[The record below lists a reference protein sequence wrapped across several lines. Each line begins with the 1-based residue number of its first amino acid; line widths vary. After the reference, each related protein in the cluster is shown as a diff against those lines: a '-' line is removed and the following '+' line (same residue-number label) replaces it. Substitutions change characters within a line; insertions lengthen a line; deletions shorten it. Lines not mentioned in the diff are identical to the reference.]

1 MSAKKT
7 TTISK
12 KESLPLQEKSL
23 APFFLIAAFIL
34 IIITASVYYKSLNN
48 QLTTWDD
55 DYYITNNPDIRT
67 LHGDSVGLTFK
78 KAFTSYVS
86 GNYHPLTM
94 LSLSIDYNKH
104 QLDAKA
110 YHVTN
115 LIFHI
120 LNTLL
125 VFCFIWLLSR
135 QKWVAFITAL
145 LFAIHPMH
153 VESVAWA
160 SERKDVLY
168 AFFYLAALCTYIFYL
183 KNEKRKA
190 LFYVLT
196 FLLFA
201 FSVLSKAMAVSLP
214 IVLFAI
220 DYFLGRK
227 ITLKVIL
234 EKAPFILL
242 SLIFGYVAILAQRS
256 GNAIHVDY
264 YNFLD
269 RILFTCYGIM
279 MYLWKLLAPFNLSCY
294 YNYPTKLDGIFPAI
308 IYVSPILLLG
318 ILFLIYRSLRFGKEV
333 VFGFGFFMITI
344 ALVLQILP
352 VGGAIIAD
360 RYSYLPY
367 VGIFFIAA
375 RGLNVLLENQ
385 SEKFSS
391 LKIPAIALLVVF
403 VGICCYLSFQRTKV
417 WHDSIS
423 LWENAIQNEK
433 FDVAPLAFKSR
444 ATAYYMAGNYEKAIS
459 DYDQYIQK
467 TNDNP
472 DVFCDRGIAL
482 YNLKRYDAAIKDLNQ
497 AIQLNPQLLRAYH
510 FRGLSHFNLKNY
522 EETIKDFDLAVQL
535 KPDYPFAY
543 YTSGLSY
550 YYLGRYPEAIKAYT
564 SAISYDTKYIEA
576 YSNRGLAY
584 FQLKKFEEALKD
596 YGTAIQYNP
605 QYANAFYNRAL
616 TYDQLKKYQEAINDY
631 TTTLQFLLAF
641 PDAYYYRALDH
652 FALQQFELA
661 LNDAQKAK
669 QLGYTVD
676 PHFINTLQSK
686 LHK

>member
-7 TTISK
+7 ATVSK
-12 KESLPLQEKSL
+12 KESPALKEKPLV
-23 APFFLIAAFIL
+23 PFFLIASFVL
-34 IIITASVYYKSLNN
+34 IIITTALYYRSLNN

-55 DYYITNNPDIRT
+55 DYYITNNADIRT
-67 LHGDSVGLTFK
+67 LHGDSLGITIK

-94 LSLSIDYNKH
+94 LSLSMDYNKH
-104 QLDAKA
+104 QLNPKA
-110 YHVTN
+110 YHLTS
-115 LIFHI
+115 LLLHI

-125 VFCFIWLLSR
+125 VFCFVGLLSQ

-168 AFFYLAALCTYIFYL
+168 SFFYLAALCTYILYL
-183 KNEKRKA
+183 KKENRKA

-196 FLLFA
+196 FLLFGL
-201 FSVLSKAMAVSLP
+201 SVLSKAMAVSLP
-214 IVLFAI
+214 IVLLAI
-220 DYFLGRK
+220 DYFQDRK
-227 ITLKVIL
+227 ITLKTIL
-234 EKAPFILL
+234 EKLPFIVL

-256 GNAIHVDY
+256 SNAVHIDY
-264 YNFLD
+264 YNFSD

-279 MYLWKLLAPFNLSCY
+279 MYVWKVVAPFGLSCY

-308 IYVSPILLLG
+308 VYVSPLLILALL
-318 ILFLIYRSLRFGKEV
+318 FMIYRSMRLGKDV
-333 VFGFGFFMITI
+333 VFGFGFFIITI

-367 VGIFFIAA
+367 IGLFFIVA
-375 RGLNVLLENQ
+375 RGINEQ
-385 SEKFSS
+385 IEKTSNF
-391 LKIPAIALLVVF
+391 KIPTLALLTLF
-403 VGICCYLSFQRTKV
+403 VGMCCYLSFQRSKV

-482 YNLKRYDAAIKDLNQ
+482 YNLQKYDDAIKDLDQ
-497 AIQLNPQLLRAYH
+497 AILLNPQLLRAYH

-522 EETIKDFDLAVQL
+522 EESIKDFDLAVLL
-535 KPDYPFAY
+535 KSDYPFAY
-543 YTSGLSY
+543 YTRGLSY
-550 YYLGRYPEAIKAYT
+550 YYQGKYNEAIKEYT
-564 SAISYDTKYIEA
+564 TAISYDSRYIEA
-576 YSNRGLAY
+576 YSNRGLSY

-596 YGTAIQYNP
+596 YGTAIEYNP

-631 TTTLQFLLAF
+631 STMIQFLPAF
-641 PDAYYYRALDH
+641 PDAYYYRALDY
-652 FALQQFELA
+652 FTTQQFELA
-661 LNDAQKAK
+661 LNDALKAK
-669 QLGYTVD
+669 QLGYAVD
-676 PHFINTLQSK
+676 PHFIEVLEGKLQK
-686 LHK
+686 

>member
-7 TTISK
+7 IPVSK
-12 KESLPLQEKSL
+12 KESPLLKAKPL
-23 APFFLIAAFIL
+23 AQFFLIASFVL
-34 IIITASVYYKSLNN
+34 VIITTAVYYKSLNN

-67 LHGDSVGLTFK
+67 LHGDSIGITFK

-110 YHVTN
+110 YHLTN
-115 LIFHI
+115 LIVHI

-125 VFCFIWLLSR
+125 VLCFIWLLTK
-135 QKWVAFITAL
+135 QQWLAVITAL

-153 VESVAWA
+153 VESVSWA

-168 AFFYLAALCTYIFYL
+168 SFFYLAALCTYIFYL
-183 KNEKRKA
+183 KNDKRKA

-201 FSVLSKAMAVSLP
+201 LSVLSKAMAVSLP
-214 IVLFAI
+214 IVLLAI
-220 DYFLGRK
+220 DYFLDRK
-227 ITLKVIL
+227 MTLKVVL
-234 EKAPFILL
+234 EKVPFLVL
-242 SLIFGYVAILAQRS
+242 ALIFGYVAILAQRS
-256 GNAIHVDY
+256 GNAIHMDY
-264 YNFLD
+264 YNFSD

-279 MYLWKLLAPFNLSCY
+279 MYLWKAIAPFHLSCY
-294 YNYPTKLDGIFPAI
+294 YNYPTKLDGVFPAI
-308 IYVSPILLLG
+308 IYVSPLLILGL
-318 ILFLIYRSLRFGKEV
+318 LFLIYRSLRFGKDIL
-333 VFGFGFFMITI
+333 FGFGFFIITI

-367 VGIFFIAA
+367 VGLFFMLA
-375 RGLNVLLENQ
+375 RGINRLLEKRSN
-385 SEKFSS
+385 
-391 LKIPAIALLVVF
+391 LKIPAIVLLTVF
-403 VGICCYLSFQRTKV
+403 VGMCCYLSFQRTKV

-459 DYDQYIQK
+459 DYDSYIQK

-482 YNLKRYDAAIKDLNQ
+482 YNLKRYNDAITDLNK

-522 EETIKDFDLAVQL
+522 EETIRDFNQAIRL
-535 KPDYPFAY
+535 KPNYPFAY
-543 YTSGLSY
+543 YTLGLSF
-550 YYLGRYPEAIKAYT
+550 YYLGKHEEAVKEYT
-564 SAISYDTKYIEA
+564 TAINYDTKYIEA

-584 FQLKKFEEALKD
+584 FNLKKFDEALSD
-596 YGTAIQYNP
+596 YNTAIRFDP
-605 QYANAFYNRAL
+605 QYSNAYYNRAL
-616 TYDQLKKYQEAINDY
+616 TYDQLKKYDEAIHDY
-631 TTTLQFLLAF
+631 TSTIQLLPAF
-641 PDAYYYRALDH
+641 AQAYYSRALNY
-652 FALQQFELA
+652 FAIQKFEHA
-661 LNDAQKAK
+661 LNDVQQAK
-669 QLGYTVD
+669 QLGYAID
-676 PHFINTLQSK
+676 PHFMDILQGK
-686 LHK
+686 LHQ